1 MEVRGLYESI
11 NVILI
16 KIPFG
21 KGKNDHFRAKNWFYF
36 ILIFYKFLKFLKF
49 QEKKFIFKSLL
60 K

>member
-36 ILIFYKFLKFLKF
+36 ILIFYKFLKF
-49 QEKKFIFKSLL
+49 QERGFIFKSLL